1 MRKPLHLVV
10 IAWVILATASLVSL
24 FVGAIAISPWEAVD
38 LLFGNPSGLTTTE
51 RTILLELRLPRMI
64 TAILVGGS
72 LGIAGVGF
80 QALFRNPLADPYI
93 IGASSGAA
101 LGVTVPLCSVGRPLG
116 SAYERRPLQRCSD
129 H

>member
-1 MRKPLHLVV
+1 LRTPLHLVV
-10 IAWVILATASLVSL
+10 IAWVILAIASIVSL
-24 FVGAIAISPWEAVD
+24 FVGAIAISPWDAAN
-38 LLFGNPSGLTTTE
+38 LLLGDSTGLSSTE

-101 LGVTVPLCSVGRPLG
+101 LGVTIAIVVGC
-116 SAYERRPLQRCSD
+116 ERQPSRRC
-129 H
+129 